1 MSLAGTSPTLGNG
14 QYVHFQ
20 VEYIALTKPVL
31 FLISALFLTS
41 PNTTRFTLNSTPLQ

>member
-20 VEYIALTKPVL
+20 VEYIALTKLVL
-31 FLISALFLTS
+31 F
-41 PNTTRFTLNSTPLQ
+41 